1 LKPGLTPPKDVFFI
15 IENWNAEGRSQEIP
29 GVTGKFG
36 LGIQNEAWQSLIE
49 FCQKNA
55 LVIANTLF
63 TQHKRKLYNWTSSDD
78 QYQNHID
85 YTFYRQRWRSSIQSA
100 KTRPGE
106 DCGSDYEL
114 LIAKFRLKLK
124 KLGKAI
130 NQIHY
135 DYSVEVRNRFEGLD
149 RIEYLVNYRF
159 MNYRYMN

>member
-1 LKPGLTPPKDVFFI
+1 MAKPNRVLP
-15 IENWNAEGRSQEIP
+15 
-29 GVTGKFG
+29 
-36 LGIQNEAWQSLIE
+36 
-49 FCQKNA
+49 KNA

-135 DYSVEVRNRFEGLD
+135 GYSVEVRNRFEGLD